1 MKVKFDHMATFYY
14 REEIRLWQKVIRLDV
29 FYWYTFWTA
38 IDGWWLGLGVGTM
51 QESELMEVHVKQSE
65 MKWNKGI
72 EYYEQL
78 KTQPKEFIVPAEETR
93 GLLE

>member
-1 MKVKFDHMATFYY
+1 
-14 REEIRLWQKVIRLDV
+14 
-29 FYWYTFWTA
+29 
-38 IDGWWLGLGVGTM
+38 M